1 MKIYS
6 LSNKKRIEIIDKRLN
21 NFKLTFY
28 DLELTLL
35 IQEALNRSEK
45 VINDTKTQ
53 MEAMEKSF
61 NVLIKTKKDIELIS
75 ETIVNNETVAITLQK
90 SKKIKKEV

>member
-53 MEAMEKSF
+53 MAAMEKSF
-61 NVLIKTKKDIELIS
+61 NVLIEAKKDIELIS

>member
-35 IQEALNRSEK
+35 IQESLNRSEE
-45 VINDTKTQ
+45 VINNTKNQ
-53 MEAMEKSF
+53 MSAMEKSF
-61 NVLIKTKKDIELIS
+61 NVLVETKKDIESIS
-75 ETIVNNETVAITLQK
+75 ETIVNNETIAITLQK
-90 SKKIKKEV
+90 IKKIKKEV